1 METGYGISFS
11 DDVSLNLC
19 RLPDTVRRFGTA
31 DMIAQMPEHPFREG
45 YLDETVRAWNDF
57 FCRFLPDA
65 DGSPTGADENAYAFV
80 AQMIRLRLSQ
90 KYKVDAPVVYFGDC
104 LYVPL
109 LSLVPRTKAER
120 AKKPVLAMLDD
131 VFSGVLDGLLPP
143 KDARPGVVD
152 VWDD

>member
-1 METGYGISFS
+1 
-11 DDVSLNLC
+11 
-19 RLPDTVRRFGTA
+19 
-31 DMIAQMPEHPFREG
+31 MIAQMPEHPFREG
-45 YLDETVRAWNDF
+45 YLDEAARAWNDF

-90 KYKVDAPVVYFGDC
+90 KYKVDAPVVYFGNC

-109 LSLVPRTKAER
+109 LSLIPRTKAER